1 MNRPY
6 LWVALA
12 GASFLF
18 AACGRDEPPDPCGG
32 FSDFVTP
39 TASASVALSPG
50 LTIVTSPATLTIA
63 PGARASFVAVA
74 TGFPMPQCRDYEL
87 TIGWSVSDTTV
98 AQVERDTGSTTV
110 VLGRA
115 LGRTSVIATVLARPV
130 VRAASLLEVVA
141 P

>member
-1 MNRPY
+1 MNRHHV
-6 LWVALA
+6 WVALA
-12 GASFLF
+12 GASLLL
-18 AACGRDEPPDPCGG
+18 AGCRRDDPWDPCGG

-50 LTIVTSPATLTIA
+50 LTIVTSPPTATVA
-63 PGARASFVAVA
+63 PGTRANFVAVA

-87 TIGWSVSDTTV
+87 TIGWSVSDTTI
-98 AQVERDTGSTTV
+98 ARVERDTGSTTV

-115 LGRTSVIATVLARPV
+115 VGRTTVIATVLARPV
-130 VRAASLLEVVA
+130 VRAGSLLEVVA